1 MQTLKILYKEVIRMK
16 NPFKRKKKQGIV
28 VYRYDGLPIQI
39 SSDSLAELQ
48 KTMEK
53 QRKTYHE
60 FYHKGERCA
69 ASITSSL

>member
-1 MQTLKILYKEVIRMK
+1 MK

-48 KTMEK
+48 KTMNK
-53 QRKTYHE
+53 KKVTYHE
-60 FYHKGERCA
+60 FFNAQGERCA